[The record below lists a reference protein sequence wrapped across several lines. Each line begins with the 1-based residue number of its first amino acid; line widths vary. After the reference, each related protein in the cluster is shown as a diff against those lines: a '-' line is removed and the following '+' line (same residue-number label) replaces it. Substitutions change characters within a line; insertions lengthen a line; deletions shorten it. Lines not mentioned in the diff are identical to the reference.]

1 MRPNKCIMN
10 KRTIS
15 SHPYFPNKTNINKF
29 SVRKNSKN
37 LNENLDIKVLI
48 LNATQETKS
57 SLLKDKEQ
65 LNFLKT
71 SKSLQNIIEESLR
84 SLKEEPHQQI
94 SSLQTKSLKWDN
106 KLLKNTSNKDINW
119 KKSWSL
125 SYMTTSSIE
134 LRKRL
139 ISCNKTPRQSIKQS
153 SETDNLRLRKD
164 IIREL
169 TRLDMDPIWSLKLCL
184 MKNSN

>member
-1 MRPNKCIMN
+1 MN

-65 LNFLKT
+65 LNSLKT

-84 SLKEEPHQQI
+84 SLKEELHQQI
-94 SSLQTKSLKWDN
+94 LSLQTKSLK
-106 KLLKNTSNKDINW
+106 
-119 KKSWSL
+119 
-125 SYMTTSSIE
+125 
-134 LRKRL
+134 
-139 ISCNKTPRQSIKQS
+139 
-153 SETDNLRLRKD
+153 
-164 IIREL
+164 
-169 TRLDMDPIWSLKLCL
+169 
-184 MKNSN
+184 